1 MNDLLTSDHRELD
14 ALLGRLYAA
23 IDAGIPTGIFE
34 KLDIFWARLAM
45 HIRAEHLHLFP
56 AILKAVE
63 SKEKTSL
70 DPSLESVQSTL
81 NQLRKDHDLFVRE
94 LAAAVR
100 LAREIVVE
108 DKAVAEKISMIR
120 TRVAGVHKLL
130 EQHNEVE
137 ESHVYLL
144 AERLIDSS
152 QRTALIELEQREL
165 DNLPPR
171 FEGDRT
177 GSQKRDYD

>member
-14 ALLGRLYAA
+14 ALLDQLYIA
-23 IDAGIPTGIFE
+23 IEDGGPTEVFE

-56 AILKAVE
+56 AVLQAVK
-63 SKEKTSL
+63 SQADANTDLS
-70 DPSLESVQSTL
+70 PESVQNTL
-81 NQLRKDHDLFVRE
+81 HQLRADHDFFVRE
-94 LAAAVR
+94 LAAAVK

-108 DKAVAEKISMIR
+108 GQAVAEKISMIR
-120 TRVAGVHKLL
+120 KKVADVHALL
-130 EQHNEVE
+130 RRHNELE
-137 ESHVYLL
+137 ESQVYLW
-144 AERLIDSS
+144 AEQLIESS
-152 QRTALIELEQREL
+152 KRSALIEREQREL

-177 GSQKRDYD
+177 GSQKRIY